1 MFLKVTGNMMTQTIG
16 IHVCDELS
24 PAEPHVWDEGQE
36 IITYSCQECG
46 AERVEEAPAPAVHWW
61 VYLVLTVLLFSSVAA
76 TVVLIIVLKRPK
88 GKYHR
93 R

>member
-1 MFLKVTGNMMTQTIG
+1 M
-16 IHVCDELS
+16 CDELS

-36 IITYSCQECG
+36 INKDEITYSCQECG
-46 AERVEEAPAPAVHWW
+46 TERVEEAPAPAVPWW

>member
-1 MFLKVTGNMMTQTIG
+1 MSFRSIIIADWPFRTGEDWF
-16 IHVCDELS
+16 VA
-24 PAEPHVWDEGQE
+24 P
-36 IITYSCQECG
+36 
-46 AERVEEAPAPAVHWW
+46 VEEAPAPAVHWW